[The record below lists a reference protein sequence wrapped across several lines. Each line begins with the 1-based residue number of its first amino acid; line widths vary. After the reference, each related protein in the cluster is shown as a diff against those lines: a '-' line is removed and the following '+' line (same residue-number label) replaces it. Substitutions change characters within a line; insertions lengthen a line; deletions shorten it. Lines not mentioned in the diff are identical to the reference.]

1 MRAYL
6 ILFVT
11 YANSKDVINTAYI
24 DDNYPVSRKSL
35 ISKHIT
41 YISY

>member
-24 DDNYPVSRKSL
+24 DDNYPVRY
-35 ISKHIT
+35 IYKHIT

>member
-24 DDNYPVSRKSL
+24 DDNYPVRY